1 MIKVITLYNDFFSSL
16 WVDLKIVFELRN
28 KGRILKISLTQTTQT
43 SKDNFNFDGESR
55 ELDLRTEITVSYQKQ
70 AIESNAKTL
79 WPLIN
84 PESSEP
90 TNLLKSR
97 KTQQSAVILE
107 LCLDSWQHSKP
118 PFSNSSGLK
127 NASKELHFRA
137 GLVWTAGLTVETE
150 YSCVFKFL

>member
-1 MIKVITLYNDFFSSL
+1 M
-16 WVDLKIVFELRN
+16 
-28 KGRILKISLTQTTQT
+28 KISLTQTTQT

-107 LCLDSWQHSKP
+107 LCLDS
-118 PFSNSSGLK
+118 
-127 NASKELHFRA
+127 
-137 GLVWTAGLTVETE
+137 
-150 YSCVFKFL
+150 